1 MVSIYYITFKNTN
14 AVYCSFSLRVY
25 YVNHRLKLND
35 SHSIER
41 FICRSSTDHVL
52 KKKKAAVNLI
62 SRWLELFRESP
73 GPFEIKE
80 HSKKESAQP
89 LYQNGCADMAEKEGF
104 EPSRRLSQPTPLAGE
119 PLRPLGYFSVP
130 DFRCQSIL
138 SHPPRV
144 VNPFY
149 RKISRM
155 TAIAPSISLGVRNG
169 ERLSR
174 TVPVSSVPPLSCA
187 VGAQ

>member
-1 MVSIYYITFKNTN
+1 MEPIIIRERFPS
-14 AVYCSFSLRVY
+14 
-25 YVNHRLKLND
+25 YVND
-35 SHSIER
+35 SLIRER
-41 FICRSSTDHVL
+41 FLSKNRPKKHKNKNFPPRNLHSKRDDYFVGTQKPLKISDYFETKQELRFYQKRSSFV
-52 KKKKAAVNLI
+52 
-62 SRWLELFRESP
+62 
-73 GPFEIKE
+73 
-80 HSKKESAQP
+80 
-89 LYQNGCADMAEKEGF
+89 AEKEGF

-130 DFRCQSIL
+130 DFRCQNIL